1 PCAISCEPFIQW
13 VVEDHFVAGRPAWET
28 AGVQM
33 TDDVLPWEQMKLR
46 MLNGS
51 HSFLAWLGYLAGH
64 AHVSDCMQDEVF
76 RRAARQL
83 MLDEQAPTLTI
94 TGVDLAAY
102 ADSLIARFS
111 NPALKHR
118 TWQIAMD
125 GSQKLPQRMLDGIRV
140 HLDRGSRWP
149 LLALGVAGWMRYVS
163 GTDDAGQAI
172 DVRDPLVD
180 KIQQRVAQSDEQQR
194 VDALLGLEEIFGRD
208 LPRNA
213 QFVAGIRAAWQQL
226 AMHGAREAVARALN
240 S

>member
-1 PCAISCEPFIQW
+1 MRA
-13 VVEDHFVAGRPAWET
+13 D
-28 AGVQM
+28 
-33 TDDVLPWEQMKLR
+33 
-46 MLNGS
+46 
-51 HSFLAWLGYLAGH
+51 
-64 AHVSDCMQDEVF
+64 VF

-94 TGVDLAAY
+94 TGVDLLAY

-140 HLDRGSRWP
+140 HLARDSRWP

-163 GTDDAGQAI
+163 GTDDAGQTI

-180 KIQQRVAQSDEQQR
+180 KIRQRVAQSDEQQR
-194 VDALLGLEEIFGRD
+194 VDALLGLAPCRTRPSLSPGSAPPGNSWRRTA
-208 LPRNA
+208 P
-213 QFVAGIRAAWQQL
+213 
-226 AMHGAREAVARALN
+226 ARPSPAR
-240 S
+240 

>member
-1 PCAISCEPFIQW
+1 
-13 VVEDHFVAGRPAWET
+13 
-28 AGVQM
+28 
-33 TDDVLPWEQMKLR
+33 MKLR

-94 TGVDLAAY
+94 TGVDRGLCRQ
-102 ADSLIARFS
+102 LNR
-111 NPALKHR
+111 ALQQPGAQTPYR
-118 TWQIAMD
+118 QIAMD

-140 HLDRGSRWP
+140 HLERGSRWP

-213 QFVAGIRAAWQQL
+213 LFVAGIRAAWQQL
-226 AMHGAREAVARALN
+226 AMHGAREAVARALD

>member
-1 PCAISCEPFIQW
+1 Y
-13 VVEDHFVAGRPAWET
+13 
-28 AGVQM
+28 M
-33 TDDVLPWEQMKLR
+33 
-46 MLNGS
+46 
-51 HSFLAWLGYLAGH
+51 AGH
-64 AHVSDCMQDEVF
+64 AHISDCMRDDVF

-94 TGVDLAAY
+94 TGVDLLAY

-140 HLDRGSRWP
+140 HLARDSRWP

-163 GTDDAGQAI
+163 GTDDAGQTI

-180 KIQQRVAQSDEQQR
+180 KIRQRV
-194 VDALLGLEEIFGRD
+194 
-208 LPRNA
+208 
-213 QFVAGIRAAWQQL
+213 
-226 AMHGAREAVARALN
+226 
-240 S
+240 